1 MAVVTKSGCL
11 HHENPSHSPIIFVEA
26 DTLPGLPGQAWAYI
40 LLSLSIQKYFTFGY
54 GSLKLMHHFQTPC
67 INRIDLI

>member
-40 LLSLSIQKYFTFGY
+40 LLSSSFHGESKTTLH
-54 GSLKLMHHFQTPC
+54 LVMAV
-67 INRIDLI
+67 